1 MVERRKRDG
10 SVESRSVPRGKFQ
23 SWGGRYTGLSKIGTS
38 ECLTRVADT
47 GVERST
53 GNETREFEKKN
64 RTRPVGKTDRCSCK

>member
-47 GVERST
+47 GVERETKHENSKRKIGHVRLEKRT
-53 GNETREFEKKN
+53 GALVNK
-64 RTRPVGKTDRCSCK
+64 